1 MSVPEISG
9 LTDREVPSYVM
20 EGTVYILLREKLS
33 GWYQVDGNA
42 SSLFPQRQVV
52 VHIRNGIYV
61 LKNPNI
67 FPVGEVDLKEWG
79 NIELFDRLNNDML
92 DRLKLFYN
100 VEDST
105 CLYVRTMLRAS
116 YKGITDHLMADN
128 IWKLMVNYS

>member
-1 MSVPEISG
+1 MSVLEDIWI
-9 LTDREVPSYVM
+9 DRSRGIVVCDGRDGVHPV
-20 EGTVYILLREKLS
+20 REKLS
-33 GWYQVDGNA
+33 GWYRVDENRKPRRP
-42 SSLFPQRQVV
+42 S
-52 VHIRNGIYV
+52 RNG
-61 LKNPNI
+61 
-67 FPVGEVDLKEWG
+67 KEWG

-116 YKGITDHLMADN
+116 YKGITNHLMADN